1 METPSNTISHP
12 HLRHLLADAEST
24 HAEAERLRDT
34 LSDEQLTWRPGPDVW
49 SVADC
54 FEHLRKVD
62 KAYCKRIE
70 PKLEELETST
80 AAYDSSWFARLFIR
94 FVSPE
99 STFKL
104 KAPKA
109 IRPQGHLGSA
119 PAEAVQRFLD
129 QQAEL
134 IDLIRRADGKNINGG
149 KFASPLASILKFSV
163 GEGLTVLVTHE
174 RRHLGQALRVTARP
188 DFPNAEA

>member
-1 METPSNTISHP
+1 METPSAAIAHP
-12 HLRHLLADAEST
+12 HLRHLLSEVEVVRAET
-24 HAEAERLRDT
+24 KRLRDT
-34 LSDEQLTWRPGPDVW
+34 LTDVQLTWRPAPDVW

-70 PKLEELETST
+70 PALATMEQG
-80 AAYDSSWFARLFIR
+80 ADAYDPSWFARLFIR

-119 PAEAVQRFLD
+119 PADAVQRFLD
-129 QQAEL
+129 QQAAL
-134 IDLIRRADGKNINGG
+134 VALIRQADGKNINTG
-149 KFASPLASILKFSV
+149 KFASPLASIVRFTV
-163 GEGLTVLVTHE
+163 GEGLSMLVAHE
-174 RRHLGQALRVTARP
+174 RRHLGQAQRVTEHP
-188 DFPNAEA
+188 DFPSAEV

>member
-1 METPSNTISHP
+1 METAALSHP

-24 HAEAERLRDT
+24 RAEAERLRNT
-34 LSDEQLTWRPGPDVW
+34 LTAAQLTWKPAPDVW

-62 KAYCKRIE
+62 KAYCKRIG
-70 PKLEELETST
+70 PKLAELETGT
-80 AAYDSSWFARLFIR
+80 AGYDPSWFARLLIR

-109 IRPQGHLGSA
+109 IRPDTSA
-119 PAEAVQRFLD
+119 PSAEADAVSRFLD

-134 IDLIRRADGKNINGG
+134 LDLIRRADGKNLNGG
-149 KFASPLASILKFSV
+149 TFSSPLASILKLSV
-163 GEGLTVLVTHE
+163 GEGLTVLVAHE
-174 RRHLGQALRVTARP
+174 RRHLGQAQRLTARA
-188 DFPNAEA
+188 DFPGAEA